1 MESPLSCHKA
11 GDWQVLVEARGTQ
24 GSCQNTGEAA
34 QEPCRGLSLC
44 VGMGWCAW
52 VWEVNKHGLN
62 LCSSILFGEERKAK
76 ERRKEMKTELWFSS

>member
-52 VWEVNKHGLN
+52 MWEVNKHRLN
-62 LCSSILFGEERKAK
+62 LCSSILFGGGKKAK
-76 ERRKEMKTELWFSS
+76 KRRKEMKTELWFSS